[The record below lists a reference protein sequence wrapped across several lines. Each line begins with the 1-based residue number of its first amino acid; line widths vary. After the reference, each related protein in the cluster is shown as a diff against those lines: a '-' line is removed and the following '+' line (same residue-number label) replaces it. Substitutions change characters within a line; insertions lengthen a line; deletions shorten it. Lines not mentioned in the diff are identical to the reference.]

1 MSEELL
7 TVPAVAKMLY
17 VSEAL
22 VFKFIHTGFLVPDS
36 ISQTK
41 SGRLPRAK
49 FHRSTVESFLR
60 SCTKTEYNGEALLS
74 VSDVWNMLGI
84 TVDALNYYIKMGWIK
99 PDIMYPSFNENR
111 GLVRFKQSTVD
122 DFVDAM
128 LSSERRSALG
138 VKIAM
143 PKTFKILEKY
153 RRSRDNA
160 N

>member
-1 MSEELL
+1 MSEKLL
-7 TVPAVAKMLY
+7 SIPAVAKMLY

-22 VFKFIHTGFLVPDS
+22 VCKFIHADILVPDT
-36 ISQTK
+36 IVQTK

-49 FHRSTVESFLR
+49 FYRSTVESFLR
-60 SCTKTEYNGEALLS
+60 SCVQTEYNGEPLLS

-84 TVDALNYYIKMGWIK
+84 SVDALHYYLKMGWIK
-99 PDIMYPSFNENR
+99 PDIMYPSLNNKR
-111 GLVRFKQSTVD
+111 GVIRFKQKTVD

-128 LSSERRSALG
+128 LSSEKRSALG

-143 PKTFKILEKY
+143 PKTFKILERY

-160 N
+160 S